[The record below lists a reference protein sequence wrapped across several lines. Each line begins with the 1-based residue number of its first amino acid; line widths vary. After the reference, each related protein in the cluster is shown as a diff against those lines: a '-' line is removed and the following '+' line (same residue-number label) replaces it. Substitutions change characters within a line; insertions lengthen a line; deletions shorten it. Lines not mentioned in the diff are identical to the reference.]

1 MAGKKNFIIKAYFR
15 DIRPTFLFWT
25 QGQPVAL
32 LRGANRPLLTRLIIQ
47 EVEMLLCS
55 NERRV
60 DVDYTSE
67 KVIQC
72 TGDLAQLA
80 YDSVVDS
87 IGNGSTDKLSNLLAG
102 CDITNPVVDDTNE
115 ESTHPQVPQL
125 DFEENDDIQDVDPED
140 GQPIDASAS
149 EEIEFMEQE
158 MSANEAEAE
167 DYYDEEDEITDR
179 VELEMVPQN
188 DANGAVSM
196 GPDIEIEESP
206 FGKKVR
212 RRKKKMETRLLKEIL
227 FDVGKSSKR
236 FC

>member
-1 MAGKKNFIIKAYFR
+1 M
-15 DIRPTFLFWT
+15 
-25 QGQPVAL
+25 AL

-115 ESTHPQVPQL
+115 ES
-125 DFEENDDIQDVDPED
+125 DGAGGVDELNL
-140 GQPIDASAS
+140 
-149 EEIEFMEQE
+149 F
-158 MSANEAEAE
+158 
-167 DYYDEEDEITDR
+167 TD
-179 VELEMVPQN
+179 
-188 DANGAVSM
+188 
-196 GPDIEIEESP
+196 
-206 FGKKVR
+206 
-212 RRKKKMETRLLKEIL
+212 
-227 FDVGKSSKR
+227 
-236 FC
+236 